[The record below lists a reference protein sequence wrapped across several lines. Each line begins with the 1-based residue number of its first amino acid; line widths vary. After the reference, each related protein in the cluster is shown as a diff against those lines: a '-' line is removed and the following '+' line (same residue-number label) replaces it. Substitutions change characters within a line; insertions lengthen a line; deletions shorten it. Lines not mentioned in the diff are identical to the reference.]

1 MNQLI
6 KTLAQRSGLAFAE
19 YSPGFPDIKYPE
31 GTEKFAEL
39 LIAACIEI
47 MLTGTG
53 NEYTSDAVW
62 DLESL
67 GVDVAAIVAQIS
79 AKK

>member
-1 MNQLI
+1 MNQQI
-6 KTLAQRSGLAFAE
+6 KTLAQRSGLARAE

-39 LIAACIEI
+39 LIATCIEI
-47 MLTGTG
+47 MLTGPG
-53 NEYTSDAVW
+53 NEDTSDAIW
-62 DLESL
+62 DLGVL
-67 GVDVAAIVAQIS
+67 GVDVAAIVDQIR

>member
-1 MNQLI
+1 MNQQI
-6 KTLAQRSGLAFAE
+6 KTLAQRSGLAQAE

-47 MLTGTG
+47 MLTGPG
-53 NEYTSDAVW
+53 NESTSDAIW
-62 DLESL
+62 DLEVL
-67 GVDVAAIVAQIS
+67 GVDVAAIVDQIR